1 MTVKEIFDLRKQGHI
16 EEAYDAIRPMY
27 KVHKGYYT
35 SLCMYLCARDVFNI
49 RLAEGKLDEA
59 TKIYP
64 ALKRLAP
71 TIEDKDGTVA
81 AFIDKAG
88 KKLPAPM
95 RGGAILSEF
104 PAPVRGGARG
114 GVELNKGQSLVL
126 EAIKANEGINVPCI
140 SEATGIPSK
149 SIERHIKAL
158 LERDL
163 ITHQGSKKTG
173 GYYAK

>member
-59 TKIYP
+59 TKIYQ

-71 TIEDKDGTVA
+71 NIEDKDGTVA

-95 RGGAILSEF
+95 
-104 PAPVRGGARG
+104 RGGARG

-158 LERDL
+158 LERNL